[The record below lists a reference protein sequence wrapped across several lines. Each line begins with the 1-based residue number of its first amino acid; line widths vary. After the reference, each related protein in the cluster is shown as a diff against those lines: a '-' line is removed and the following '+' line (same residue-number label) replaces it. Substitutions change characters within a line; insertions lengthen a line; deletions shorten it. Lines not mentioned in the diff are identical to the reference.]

1 MGTMSVN
8 VPSEVTQP
16 VKGSV
21 VRAFLTAPM
30 LVKVLAGSLYL
41 SALLAAVQALF
52 AGMHLGSSPV
62 IGPMASPAVVTIA
75 ALWALIS
82 FFLGEGV
89 VRGSHRTWILTLV
102 LSGLWLLYDFAEVS
116 SLYSRSRLQ
125 TVITVAVL
133 ALLFSPTV
141 RRHCTKT
148 ARR

>member
-1 MGTMSVN
+1 MSVS

-16 VKGSV
+16 EESSV
-21 VRAFLTAPM
+21 LRAFLTAPT
-30 LVKVLAGSLYL
+30 LVKVLTGSLYL

-52 AGMHLGSSPV
+52 AGMQLGSPL
-62 IGPMASPAVVTIA
+62 IGPMASPAGVTIA

-82 FFLGEGV
+82 FFLGEGI
-89 VRGSHRTWILTLV
+89 VRGSHRTWTLTLV
-102 LSGLWLLYDFAEVS
+102 LSGLWLLYDLAEMS

-133 ALLFSPTV
+133 ALLFGPAV

>member
-1 MGTMSVN
+1 MSVN

-16 VKGSV
+16 VKSSV

-52 AGMHLGSSPV
+52 AGMQLGSSPV
-62 IGPMASPAVVTIA
+62 IGPMASPAAVTIA

-102 LSGLWLLYDFAEVS
+102 LSGLWLLYDVAELS

-141 RRHCTKT
+141 RRHTTKT

>member
-1 MGTMSVN
+1 MSVN
-8 VPSEVTQP
+8 APSEVTQP
-16 VKGSV
+16 EKSSV
-21 VRAFLTAPM
+21 VRAFLTAPT
-30 LVKVLAGSLYL
+30 LVKVLTGSLYL

-52 AGMHLGSSPV
+52 AGMQLGSSPP
-62 IGPMASPAVVTIA
+62 IGPMASPAGVTIA

-82 FFLGEGV
+82 FFLGDGV
-89 VRGSHRTWILTLV
+89 VRGSHRTWTLTLV
-102 LSGLWLLYDFAEVS
+102 LSGLWLLYDLAEVS

>member
-1 MGTMSVN
+1 MSVS

-16 VKGSV
+16 EESSV
-21 VRAFLTAPM
+21 LRAFLTAPT
-30 LVKVLAGSLYL
+30 LVKVLTGSLYL

-52 AGMHLGSSPV
+52 AGMQLGSPL
-62 IGPMASPAVVTIA
+62 IGPMASPAGVTIA

-82 FFLGEGV
+82 FFLGEGI
-89 VRGSHRTWILTLV
+89 VRGSHRTWTLTLV
-102 LSGLWLLYDFAEVS
+102 LSGLWLLYDLAEMS

-133 ALLFSPTV
+133 TLLFGPAV

>member
-1 MGTMSVN
+1 MPVN

-16 VKGSV
+16 EERSV

-30 LVKVLAGSLYL
+30 FVKVLAGSLYL

-52 AGMHLGSSPV
+52 AGMQLGGSPV
-62 IGPMASPAVVTIA
+62 IGPMASPTAITIA

-89 VRGSHRTWILTLV
+89 SRGSHRTWILTLV
-102 LSGLWLLYDFAEVS
+102 LSGLWLLYDFVVWS
-116 SLYSRSRLQ
+116 SLYSRNRPQ
-125 TVITVAVL
+125 TVITVAIL
-133 ALLFSPTV
+133 ALLFSPAV
-141 RRHCTKT
+141 RRHCTRT